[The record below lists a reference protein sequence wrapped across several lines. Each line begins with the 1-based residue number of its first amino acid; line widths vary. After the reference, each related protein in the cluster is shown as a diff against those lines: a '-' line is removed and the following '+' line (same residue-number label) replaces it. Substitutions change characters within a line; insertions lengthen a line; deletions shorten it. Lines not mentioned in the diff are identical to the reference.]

1 MHALDFWRGVRDE
14 LRAGAPV
21 FVALVADHTRHSPG
35 TRGARLWLSA
45 SGVSAGTI
53 GGGIMEQTLLSRGEA
68 ALKWLRAGEEGGGQ
82 EADALA
88 RLVASGE
95 ARDLHH
101 RRKGAG
107 ERSGLICAGRQTNV
121 AFVVRPERDL
131 VVLDEAVACLDADE
145 AAWLVWDS
153 GAGRLSLASRGASPE
168 QGSRAVRCVR
178 REGEPWRYEEQL
190 LTLRRVAI
198 FGGGHC
204 GLALSRQMASL
215 GYVVTVADTRAE
227 VPTFVGNEAARYR
240 VVVSDYAQAAVEV
253 SHPSW
258 TCAVVMTADFPSDV
272 QALLGA
278 VSVPFAFVG
287 LMGAPAKLRAIFAA
301 LGEAGVSESALS
313 RVTAPVGLPIGSSTP
328 AEIAV
333 SVAAQLIQER
343 PTLFPAQEGV
353 SR

>member
-14 LRAGAPV
+14 LRAGASV

-35 TRGARLWLSA
+35 TRGARLWLSQ

-53 GGGIMEQTLLSRGEA
+53 GGGIMEQALLSTGDA
-68 ALKWLRAGEEGGGQ
+68 ALRWLVSGDEEGDSS
-82 EADALA
+82 ERLA
-88 RLVASGE
+88 QLTVRGE

-101 RRKGAG
+101 RRKGSG

-121 AFVVRPERDL
+121 AFVARPERDL
-131 VVLDEAVACLDADE
+131 ASLEEAVACLEADE
-145 AAWLVWDS
+145 AALLVWDS
-153 GAGRLSLASRGASPE
+153 RAGRLSLEARGESPCRGA
-168 QGSRAVRCVR
+168 RAVRCVR
-178 REGEPWRYEEQL
+178 VEGEPWRYEEQL

-215 GYVVTVADTRAE
+215 GYVVTVADTRAS

-240 VVVSDYAQAAVEV
+240 VVVSDYAQAAAEV
-253 SHPSW
+253 SHPGW

-287 LMGAPAKLRAIFAA
+287 LMGAPAKLRAIFKA
-301 LGEAGVSESALS
+301 LREAGVEEPSLS

-343 PTLFPAQEGV
+343 PKLFPAQEGV
-353 SR
+353 SL